1 MSEEQK
7 TPLPFTVDPDKLT
20 IGFMEDMETAQATG
34 KFGSLIDV
42 YAELIG
48 VDRTIIRSLTMTQF
62 RRLTE
67 QIAKAIN
74 VPNVN
79 E

>member
-7 TPLPFTVDPDKLT
+7 VPLPLTINPDKLT

-34 KFGSLIDV
+34 KFGSMIDV
-42 YAELIG
+42 YAELLE
-48 VDRTIIRSLTMTQF
+48 VDRVIIRSLTMTQF
-62 RRLTE
+62 RRLTD
-67 QIAKAIN
+67 QIAKAVN
-74 VPNVN
+74 VPNAS